1 MSVSPPPES
10 SAPQSHFFAYL
21 ARMKYIVRWGLMRNT
36 RAENIQEHSL
46 QVAMIAHA
54 LAVIGNDLFG
64 EHNDIGRIVTVALY
78 HDAPEIITGDLPT
91 PIKYFRQ
98 DILDS
103 YKALEAHA
111 ERKLVGLLPAQ
122 LRQAFGSVI
131 ESEQIEPEVARVV
144 KAADSLSAYLKC
156 LEEGFAGNLE
166 FKKAERYLLEKLE
179 TMQIT
184 MPAVGYFRTH
194 FVAGFELTLDD
205 LSHD

>member
-1 MSVSPPPES
+1 MSAMES
-10 SAPQSHFFAYL
+10 TEPQSHFFAYL

-36 RAENIQEHSL
+36 RSENIQEHSL

-54 LAVIGNDLFG
+54 LALIGNELYG
-64 EHNDIGRIVTVALY
+64 ETNDIGRIVTVALY

-111 ERKLVGLLPAQ
+111 EAKLVGLLPAN
-122 LRQAFGSVI
+122 LRQAFARVI
-131 ESEQIEPEVARVV
+131 ESEHIEPEVARVV

-166 FKKAERYLLEKLE
+166 FKKAEGYLQSKLE
-179 TMQIT
+179 AMQQT
-184 MPAVGYFRTH
+184 LPAVAYFRSH
-194 FVAGFELTLDD
+194 FVEGFKLTLDD
-205 LSHD
+205 LSHE

>member
-1 MSVSPPPES
+1 MSAPES
-10 SAPQSHFFAYL
+10 TEPQSHFFAYL

-36 RAENIQEHSL
+36 RSENIQEHSL

-54 LAVIGNDLFG
+54 LALIGNELYG
-64 EHNDIGRIVTVALY
+64 EMNDMGRIVTVALY

-122 LRQAFGSVI
+122 LRQAFASVI

-166 FKKAERYLLEKLE
+166 FKKAEGYLLSKLE
-179 TMQIT
+179 VMQET
-184 MPAVGYFRTH
+184 LPAVAYFRSH
-194 FVAGFELTLDD
+194 FIDGFKLTLDD

>member
-1 MSVSPPPES
+1 MSMTE
-10 SAPQSHFFAYL
+10 QSHFFAYL

-54 LAVIGNDLFG
+54 LAVIGNTLYG
-64 EHNDIGRIVTVALY
+64 EQNDIGRIVTVALY
-78 HDAPEIITGDLPT
+78 HDASEIITGDLPT

-111 ERKLVGLLPAQ
+111 ERKLTKLLPAE
-122 LRQAFGSVI
+122 LQAEFARVI
-131 ESEQIEPEVARVV
+131 ESEHIEPTVARVV
-144 KAADSLSAYLKC
+144 KAADSMSAYLKC
-156 LEEGFAGNLE
+156 VEERFAGNLE
-166 FKKAERYLLEKLE
+166 FRKAEAFLQQKLDQAA
-179 TMQIT
+179 TQL
-184 MPAVGYFRTH
+184 PAVSYFREH
-194 FVAGFELTLDD
+194 FLEGFQLTLDD